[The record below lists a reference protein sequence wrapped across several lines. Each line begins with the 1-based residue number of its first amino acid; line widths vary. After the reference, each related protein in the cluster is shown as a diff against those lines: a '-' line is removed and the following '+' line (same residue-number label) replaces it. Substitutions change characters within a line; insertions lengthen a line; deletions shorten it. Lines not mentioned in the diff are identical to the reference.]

1 MDGTRTTLLLLDF
14 HKFIVSSQPSSGQR
28 ALTKAVHLRTWA
40 RAQGMLIVH
49 CMIDL
54 RAVTAPERKMAT
66 RANGIKTKMS
76 IADPGSRGEPDEIAA
91 TSDEYIFWRP
101 PSHVSALGSY
111 GLQEFLH
118 QHGVKSLLLAGFS
131 TSGCV
136 INTAKQAADSGFI
149 TTVISDA
156 CGDKSE
162 EAHGVIMERL
172 LIGQCHVVEEET
184 FVNAWDGD
192 FAKSTEKIVITSS

>member
-1 MDGTRTTLLLLDF
+1 
-14 HKFIVSSQPSSGQR
+14 
-28 ALTKAVHLRTWA
+28 
-40 RAQGMLIVH
+40 
-49 CMIDL
+49 MIDL
-54 RAVTAPERKMAT
+54 KAATAPERKMAT

-76 IADPGSRGEPDEIAA
+76 TADPESKGEPTEIAA
-91 TSDEYIFWRP
+91 TAEEYIFWRP

-111 GLQEFLH
+111 GLREFLN

-149 TTVISDA
+149 TTIISDA

-162 EAHGVIMERL
+162 EAHRVIMERL
-172 LIGQCHVVEEET
+172 LVGQCHVVDEET
-184 FVNAWDGD
+184 FVNTWDGD
-192 FAKSTEKIVITSS
+192 LTSCTEKMAITGS